1 MENIRQLIKTNV
13 PTSIM
18 VPIIQGILSLPPTIS
33 RYLIADFTTPKKSQM
48 NWIKMVEKPTWK
60 GAWIG
65 PNMAECQ
72 DDGQL
77 FQRIRNADM
86 IIYKAHG
93 IEYYYY
99 NHETVF

>member
-1 MENIRQLIKTNV
+1 MENIRQLIRTNV

-33 RYLIADFTTPKKSQM
+33 RYLIADFTAPKKSQM
-48 NWIKMVEKPTWK
+48 NWIKMIEKPAWK

-77 FQRIRNADM
+77 FQRIKNADM

-93 IEYYYY
+93 IEYHYC
-99 NHETVF
+99 NHGAII